1 MSRAVSA
8 SPPAAASRKKRSAQK
23 SDAIPLRSQSPN
35 RVGPEPPSGLQTYR
49 LGRILATSALL
60 VAVERGG
67 NLRSFHAA
75 VEDKETVSKIVLDNV
90 TKEARLFTDE
100 SRLYCGALISS
111 RFL

>member
-1 MSRAVSA
+1 MRFRCAPSR
-8 SPPAAASRKKRSAQK
+8 
-23 SDAIPLRSQSPN
+23 
-35 RVGPEPPSGLQTYR
+35 QTAWVR

-60 VAVERGG
+60 VALVERGG

-90 TKEARLFTDE
+90 TKEPRLFTDE
-100 SRLYCGALISS
+100 SRLYCGAQISS